1 MLAEWLTRRS
11 LQQRSPGPLDGVA
24 RIGCSPAADHL
35 SDSVPLPPVHVM
47 PPAPRPTADAAQN
60 PAPAETLSSRPGW
73 EAAGPLTLRREA
85 RFGDRIVSCFADR
98 PRSLPGLLLKAVAR
112 NPGGEAVVCEDL
124 RLTYRELDLEVR
136 RMAAA
141 LAAEGIA
148 RGDRVAML
156 IGNRPEFV
164 TVLFALA
171 HIGAVAVPMGLRLQT
186 PEIAHVL
193 NDCGARFLIHEAEL
207 ADRIPEP
214 TATPQLSRRWTVGSD
229 HAGATRLCDIR
240 AAHEEAAEPA
250 QAAPHEEDT
259 AVILYTSGTTGLP
272 KGAMLTHLGIVHSSL
287 VFARC
292 MGLTAVDRSLAAV
305 PLSHVTGLVANITT
319 IVQAAGT
326 LIIMPAFKAAD
337 FLALASRERMT
348 QSVLV
353 PAMYN
358 LCLLQHDFDA
368 YDLSAWRIGGYGG
381 APMPTPTIER
391 LAERCP
397 GLQLINAYGATETTS
412 PSTMMPPR
420 FTATHG
426 HSVGIAVP
434 GADILVVDDQGREL
448 PPGEVGEIWIGGPH
462 VVKGYW
468 NNPKATADGFT
479 AGYWHSGDVG
489 CIDAEGFVQVLDR
502 KKDMI
507 NRGGYKIFTAEVETV
522 LVACPGIIE
531 CAVVAVPCP
540 VLGERVHAFAVT
552 GPDGPSPDTIRAW
565 CAARLSDYKVP
576 ETLTLQV
583 EPLPRNA
590 NGKVMKRILR
600 ETLSADT
607 TL

>member
-1 MLAEWLTRRS
+1 
-11 LQQRSPGPLDGVA
+11 
-24 RIGCSPAADHL
+24 
-35 SDSVPLPPVHVM
+35 M
-47 PPAPRPTADAAQN
+47 PPAEQPSARSSDLPSAGSGAAERPSWETAGGLA
-60 PAPAETLSSRPGW
+60 
-73 EAAGPLTLRREA
+73 LRREA
-85 RFGDRIVSCFADR
+85 HFGDRVVSCFADR
-98 PRSLPGLLLKAVAR
+98 PRTLLGLLLDAVAR
-112 NPGGEAVVCEDL
+112 NPDGEALVCEDL
-124 RLTYRELDLEVR
+124 RLTYAALDREVR
-136 RMAAA
+136 GMAAA
-141 LAAEGIA
+141 LAAEGVTA
-148 RGDRVAML
+148 GDRVAML

-171 HIGAVAVPMGLRLQT
+171 HLGAVAVPMGLRLQT
-186 PEIAHVL
+186 PEIVHVL
-193 NDCGARFLIHEAEL
+193 ADCGARLLIHEAEL
-207 ADRIPEP
+207 TDRIPEP
-214 TATPQLSRRWTVGSD
+214 AAVPQLSRRWTVGGGHDGVASL
-229 HAGATRLCDIR
+229 TDIR
-240 AAHEEAAEPA
+240 AAHAAAADPA
-250 QAAPHEEDT
+250 RVMPHEEDT

-287 VFARC
+287 VFLRC
-292 MGLTAVDRSLAAV
+292 MGLTAADRSLAAV
-305 PLSHVTGLVANITT
+305 PLSHVTGLVANVTT

-337 FLALASRERMT
+337 FLALAARERMT

-358 LCLLQHDFDA
+358 LCLLQPDLDA
-368 YDLSAWRIGGYGG
+368 HDLSAWRIGGYGG
-381 APMPTPTIER
+381 APMPTPTIEK

-434 GADILVVDDQGREL
+434 GADILVVDDAGREL

-468 NNPKATADGFT
+468 NNPQATAEGFT

-489 CIDAEGFVQVLDR
+489 SIDAEGFVQVLDR

-522 LVACPGIIE
+522 LVACPGIVE

-540 VLGERVHAFAVT
+540 VLGERVHAVVVT
-552 GPDGPSPDTIRAW
+552 GPDGPTTETIRAW

-576 ETLTLQV
+576 ETLTVQA

-600 ETLSADT
+600 QTLGVGGAA
-607 TL
+607 

>member
-1 MLAEWLTRRS
+1 M
-11 LQQRSPGPLDGVA
+11 
-24 RIGCSPAADHL
+24 
-35 SDSVPLPPVHVM
+35 
-47 PPAPRPTADAAQN
+47 PTAEKPSID
-60 PAPAETLSSRPGW
+60 
-73 EAAGPLTLRREA
+73 AAGPSPETAPPQAGPGWGPTQALTLRREA
-85 RFGDRIVSCFADR
+85 HFRDRLVACFTDR
-98 PRSLPGLLLKAVAR
+98 PGHLSELLGHAVAR
-112 NPGGEAVVCEDL
+112 NPEGEALVCGDL
-124 RLTYRELDLEVR
+124 RLTYAALEHDVCR
-136 RMAAA
+136 TAAA

-148 RGDRVAML
+148 AGDRVAML

-193 NDCGARFLIHEAEL
+193 NDCGAIVLIHEAEL

-214 TATPQLSRRWTVGSD
+214 AATPQLSRRWSVGGD
-229 HAGATRLCDIR
+229 HAGAPRLADILATH
-240 AAHEEAAEPA
+240 AAAAEPE
-250 QAAPHEEDT
+250 QATPHEEDT

-292 MGLTAVDRSLAAV
+292 MGLTEVDRSLAAV
-305 PLSHVTGLVANITT
+305 PLSHVTGLVANVTT
-319 IVQAAGT
+319 IVQAMGT

-337 FLALASRERMT
+337 FLVLASRERMT

-358 LCLLQHDFDA
+358 LCLMQPDFDA

-381 APMPTPTIER
+381 APMPTPTIEK

-434 GADILVVDDQGREL
+434 GADILVVDDLGREL

-552 GPDGPSPDTIRAW
+552 GPDGPSSDAIRTW

-576 ETLTLQV
+576 ETLTVQV
-583 EPLPRNA
+583 DPLPRNA

-600 ETLSADT
+600 ETLGT
-607 TL
+607 ETNH

>member
-1 MLAEWLTRRS
+1 
-11 LQQRSPGPLDGVA
+11 
-24 RIGCSPAADHL
+24 
-35 SDSVPLPPVHVM
+35 M
-47 PPAPRPTADAAQN
+47 PPAEQPSDRSSDLPSAASGVAARPNWATAGGLA
-60 PAPAETLSSRPGW
+60 
-73 EAAGPLTLRREA
+73 LRREA
-85 RFGDRIVSCFADR
+85 HFGDRVVSCFADR
-98 PRSLPGLLLKAVAR
+98 PRTLLGLLLDAVAR
-112 NPGGEAVVCEDL
+112 NPDGEALVCEDL
-124 RLTYRELDLEVR
+124 RLTYAALDREVR
-136 RMAAA
+136 GMAAA
-141 LAAEGIA
+141 LAAEGVA
-148 RGDRVAML
+148 AGDRVAML

-171 HIGAVAVPMGLRLQT
+171 HLGAVAVPMGLRLQT
-186 PEIAHVL
+186 PEIGHVL
-193 NDCGARFLIHEAEL
+193 ADCGACLLIHEAEL
-207 ADRIPEP
+207 TDRIPEP
-214 TATPQLSRRWTVGSD
+214 AAVPQLSRRWTVGGSR
-229 HAGATRLCDIR
+229 AGIESLADIL
-240 AAHEEAAEPA
+240 AARSGSAEPSRA
-250 QAAPHEEDT
+250 DPGEEDT

-287 VFARC
+287 VFERC
-292 MGLTAVDRSLAAV
+292 MGLTEADRSLAAV
-305 PLSHVTGLVANITT
+305 PLSHVTGLVANVTT

-337 FLALASRERMT
+337 FLVLAARERMT

-358 LCLLQHDFDA
+358 LCLLQPDFDA
-368 YDLSAWRIGGYGG
+368 HDLSAWRIGGYGG
-381 APMPTPTIER
+381 APMPPPTIER
-391 LAERCP
+391 LAGRCP

-434 GADILVVDDQGREL
+434 GADILVVDDAGREL

-468 NNPKATADGFT
+468 NNPQATAEGFT

-489 CIDAEGFVQVLDR
+489 SIDTEGFVQVLDR

-522 LVACPGIIE
+522 LVACPGIVE

-540 VLGERVHAFAVT
+540 VLGERVHAVVVT
-552 GPDGPSPDTIRAW
+552 GPEGPTSETIRAW

-576 ETLTLQV
+576 ETLTVQA

-590 NGKVMKRILR
+590 NGRVMKRILR
-600 ETLSADT
+600 QTLGADSAA
-607 TL
+607 